1 MRRAT
6 QKTNLISKGSF
17 SSVENEYSLNNS
29 SDLYETPQN
38 FGKQIRQ
45 RTYECNK
52 NFPKSKDMQCA
63 IINHQI
69 CQRLNSP
76 TTHTTMSRII
86 DRYSSRIVTVTSHEC
101 NDSQVNATPY
111 EHKVSNLV
119 KSVMQIQ
126 KYKWSKTMPKFH
138 EYVKELKE
146 KYSVQPVIFF
156 TDIKKETTWQSY
168 VAWCEEECCKLLP
181 KQQDITTASI

>member
-6 QKTNLISKGSF
+6 QKPNLRSKGSF

-29 SDLYETPQN
+29 SDPYETPQK

-45 RTYECNK
+45 HTYECNK
-52 NFPKSKDMQCA
+52 NFPKSKHMQCA

-76 TTHTTMSRII
+76 TTQTTMSRII
-86 DRYSSRIVTVTSHEC
+86 DRYSSQIVTSREC

-119 KSVMQIQ
+119 KSVMKIQ

-146 KYSVQPVIFF
+146 KYSVW
-156 TDIKKETTWQSY
+156 D
-168 VAWCEEECCKLLP
+168 A
-181 KQQDITTASI
+181 A

>member
-6 QKTNLISKGSF
+6 QKTNLISKVSF

-29 SDLYETPQN
+29 SDPYETPQN

-63 IINHQI
+63 IINRQI

-86 DRYSSRIVTVTSHEC
+86 DRYSSRIVTSREC

-119 KSVMQIQ
+119 KSVMKIQ
-126 KYKWSKTMPKFH
+126 KCKWSKTMPKFH

-146 KYSVQPVIFF
+146 
-156 TDIKKETTWQSY
+156 
-168 VAWCEEECCKLLP
+168 
-181 KQQDITTASI
+181 